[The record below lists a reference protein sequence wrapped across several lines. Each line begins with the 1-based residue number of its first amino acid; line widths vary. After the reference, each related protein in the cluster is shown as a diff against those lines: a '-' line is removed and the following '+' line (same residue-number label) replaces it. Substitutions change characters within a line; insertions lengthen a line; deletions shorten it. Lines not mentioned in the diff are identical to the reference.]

1 MAKVVKTN
9 IPFLMKEQTSGAII
23 NTNKA
28 ALEAYKERRVQLRQ
42 KTSKIDKLEQQV
54 MMMSVEI
61 KSLTNKQNQD
71 LETIK
76 EMLSQV
82 LGKDNG

>member
-9 IPFLMKEQTSGAII
+9 IPFLMKEQNSGAII

-28 ALEAYKERRVQLRQ
+28 ALDAYKERRVQLRQ
-42 KTSKIDKLEQQV
+42 KTSKIDKLEHQV

-61 KSLTNKQNQD
+61 KTLTNKQNQD

>member
-61 KSLTNKQNQD
+61 KSLTNKQNHD